1 MAKQITYTVRGES
14 LDGKLHDITTITME
28 GNKVVHVENQ
38 TFDTP
43 EEKAERVRKLSAMCK
58 IFVDA

>member
-1 MAKQITYTVRGES
+1 MAKQRTYRVLGKS
-14 LDGKLHDITTITME
+14 LDGKLHDITTVTME

-43 EEKAERVRKLSAMCK
+43 EEKAERVRKLSSMCK
-58 IFVDA
+58 VYVDA